1 MKTFPALKRITVAVA
16 MSLAA
21 SPAVVQAQ
29 EGAEAPVAQ
38 PALTE
43 IEVLARRVNARNRVD
58 APAPILSYD
67 EAFFQR
73 FEPLSVGDMMKRVPG
88 VSFQSDIGEY
98 AEPSLRGVGSEYTQ
112 VLINGRRVTG
122 GTNDNTVVVDR
133 IPAELVERIEIIRS
147 PSADIDS
154 QGIGGTLNIILKE
167 GAALSG
173 GVYRVG
179 GYYNDG
185 ETNPSAFLSYG
196 DASDTFEWNTSI
208 NYQKRFNRKAATELE
223 RALDGEGGAEP
234 AFAAVVEDPDE
245 RESEDIAW
253 TGDLRRKFGDDREWF
268 LSAFYMDTDRAETEI
283 GREFAAEDDDGE
295 FEAEAEQANQ
305 LDAFTETTL
314 GAVTGYE
321 SGFGN
326 GHSWDIELGYDQT
339 EFEAVETNW
348 VDDLDFDFDAAGI
361 TDADS
366 LLDFLSQ
373 SDQDIIDLFA
383 AVPHD
388 AEDLR
393 EDEFLDGEEHTDADD
408 SELTLKSSVTWQLGG
423 SKLKAG
429 IEGIDRSRDFSFRV
443 FEMDDGVL
451 EEDDAGL
458 SLFDAKDQRANGLIK
473 WSKDFSNSTLELGG
487 RGEFTHLEI
496 DSTVSEALAEA
507 GDALRPIGIVIV
519 GDQVN
524 VTEDTFE
531 FNPSAHYRWDVTDRT
546 QVRLSAARTVRRPS
560 FDQLN
565 PTLIIDDEESILGN
579 PTLDQ
584 ETAMGFDAGVDFD
597 LPGDD
602 AIIGLNFF
610 WRDVS
615 DKIEL
620 DGVPDG
626 VNEIFQEFV
635 DEDVEASV
643 WVNNPNDGEIYGI
656 ELDLSTPVS
665 FISDDLH
672 VFANYTYIDSEI
684 RDANENFPV
693 DRPFSLQPDYIY
705 NLGFDHRIGGSG
717 FTWGASYQKLGPAQ
731 EWVNVS
737 AEAKEVTDVEYDGNL
752 EFFVEKVIAERFVIR
767 LAAQNLMDA
776 EKDEIQRVYESV
788 DQLEAGTPVTTVH
801 QNEESD
807 PSYILTFRGTF

>member
-1 MKTFPALKRITVAVA
+1 M
-16 MSLAA
+16 
-21 SPAVVQAQ
+21 
-29 EGAEAPVAQ
+29 
-38 PALTE
+38 
-43 IEVLARRVNARNRVD
+43 LARRVNARNRVD
-58 APAPILSYD
+58 TPAPILSYD

-112 VLINGRRVTG
+112 VLVNGRRVTG

-133 IPAELVERIEIIRS
+133 IPAELVERVEIIRS

-167 GAALSG
+167 GAELTG
-173 GVYRVG
+173 GVYRLG
-179 GYYNDG
+179 AYYNDG

-196 DASDTFEWNTSI
+196 DANDRFEWNTSI

-253 TGDLRRKFGDDREWF
+253 TGDLRKKLGEGREWF

-305 LDAFTETTL
+305 LDAFRETNY
-314 GAVTGYE
+314 GVVTGYE
-321 SGFGN
+321 SGFGD
-326 GHSWDIELGYDQT
+326 GHSWDIELGYDET
-339 EFEAVETNW
+339 EFESVETNW

-366 LLDFLSQ
+366 LLAFLDQ
-373 SDQDIIDLFA
+373 PDQDIINLFA
-383 AVPHD
+383 AVPHN

-393 EDEFLDGEEHTDADD
+393 ERRVPRRQEHTDADD
-408 SELTLKSSVTWQLGG
+408 SELTLKSAVTYQLAG
-423 SKLKAG
+423 SKLKSRHRG
-429 IEGIDRSRDFSFRV
+429 LDRSRDFSFRV

-451 EEDDAGL
+451 EENDDAL
-458 SLFDAKDQRANGLIK
+458 SLFDAKDQRANGCRQVDHGLL
-473 WSKDFSNSTLELGG
+473 DSTLEIGG

-507 GDALRPIGIVIV
+507 ADELRPIGIIIN
-519 GDQVN
+519 GNQVN
-524 VTEDTFE
+524 VTEDSFE

-546 QVRLSAARTVRRPS
+546 QLRLSVARTVRRPS

-565 PTLIIDDEESILGN
+565 PTLHHRRRGEH
-579 PTLDQ
+579 PRQ
-584 ETAMGFDAGVDFD
+584 PDAR
-597 LPGDD
+597 PGDRARLRRRRRLRAAGQD
-602 AIIGLNFF
+602 AIVGFNVFY
-610 WRDVS
+610 RDVS

-626 VNEIFQEFV
+626 VNEIFQEFIN
-635 DEDVEASV
+635 EDIEATV
-643 WVNNPNDGEIYGI
+643 WVNNPNDGEI
-656 ELDLSTPVS
+656 
-665 FISDDLH
+665 
-672 VFANYTYIDSEI
+672 
-684 RDANENFPV
+684 
-693 DRPFSLQPDYIY
+693 
-705 NLGFDHRIGGSG
+705 
-717 FTWGASYQKLGPAQ
+717 
-731 EWVNVS
+731 
-737 AEAKEVTDVEYDGNL
+737 
-752 EFFVEKVIAERFVIR
+752 
-767 LAAQNLMDA
+767 
-776 EKDEIQRVYESV
+776 
-788 DQLEAGTPVTTVH
+788 
-801 QNEESD
+801 
-807 PSYILTFRGTF
+807 